1 MLMTEPLQLLHLLQL
16 TSPALPV
23 GAFSYSEGLETL
35 VQSGTIANADRLQ
48 DWLIQELRYGQIRLE
63 AAVMLRIYE
72 ASLVDS
78 ANLSRWNHWL
88 SAVRDSE
95 ELREQSWQMG
105 RSLARLLI
113 DLSPSAKPLLA
124 ACGEP
129 CNYAAAFG
137 IAAATWRI
145 DRHTATLGYLHS
157 WAANLVSAA
166 VRLIPL
172 GQTAGQRSMLDL
184 HPQIQQATEQILNLP
199 DTDLIACGWGLSI
212 ASMNHETLY
221 SRLFRS

>member
-1 MLMTEPLQLLHLLQL
+1 MTEPHLQLLQLLQL

-35 VQSGTIANADRLQ
+35 VQLGTIANAASLQ
-48 DWLIQELRYGQIRLE
+48 HWLIQELSYGQIRLE
-63 AAVMLRIYE
+63 AAVMLRVYE

-78 ANLSRWNHWL
+78 AHLSQWNHWL

-113 DLSPSAKPLLA
+113 DLSPCVQPLIA

-137 IAAATWRI
+137 IAAANWRI

-172 GQTAGQRSMLDL
+172 GQTAGQRSMLEL
-184 HPQIQQATEQILNLP
+184 HPQIHQTAERILNLS
-199 DTDLIACGWGLSI
+199 DAELTACGWGLSI